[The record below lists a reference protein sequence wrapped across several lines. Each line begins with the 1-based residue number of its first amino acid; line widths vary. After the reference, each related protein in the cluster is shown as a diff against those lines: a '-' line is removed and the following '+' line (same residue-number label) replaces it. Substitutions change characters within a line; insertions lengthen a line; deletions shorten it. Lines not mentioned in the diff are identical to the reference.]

1 MFKKI
6 KKTIRKEKRR
16 NLTHRGIGINNIFLE
31 SLNYSKFYVQI
42 TQQEANKKICCEK
55 IVNKDS

>member
-1 MFKKI
+1 MFRKI

-16 NLTHRGIGINNIFLE
+16 NLTHRGINNIFLE